1 MHHRREGE
9 VEVTTTER
17 SLAAILVA
25 EEASEEGEEGQGG
38 EVIVEVQLVEGLK
51 EVEVVQTFRFSGQ
64 YL

>member
-1 MHHRREGE
+1 MHHGREGE
-9 VEVTTTER
+9 VEVTKTER
-17 SLAAILVA
+17 FLVAILVV